1 MKKLWTVLITLV
13 ILSLTLGTIACGG
26 GAKELTGGDTS
37 SSASGGGG
45 TSNGGA
51 SGETCCTRDVVRVAV
66 KMPPGEEYDLGR
78 WLGDSMTIPHVKAKH
93 NDCPLKLDF
102 YNYKADTS
110 QDELLHKADY
120 LFLGEIT
127 VDEQTGYVPLRCEQ
141 SFYGEDCQGGEIVG
155 RFTFKMQL
163 VDNHRG
169 KVLKEGQT
177 SWTGT
182 MFEGAGEKRPDEDEP
197 YELGPIQTLSQS
209 FGWLPE
215 VIRKY
220 ERLPEKATLEP
231 EKDLE
236 KDPVQAGEKVT
247 IHLKDIV
254 DYKGNTA
261 QPWEWVVVK
270 AEKGQIVGGREQ
282 DDGTHAFEVGDGAI
296 DFDYKAPD
304 KCDKDTENKD
314 TITVYN
320 SCNNDVRVVTKL
332 WPEKVIATKSFD
344 IDCTGWLLEAT
355 YTYGESCSGGC
366 CSGAYTYSLD
376 LTADLK
382 PEPDWTDYS
391 LGQLYVADSAH
402 VDLRFSNDVVQ
413 SCTSF
418 CTEAP
423 LKSSHQASYLGNLS
437 LPVWLWTIPPSV
449 SAGNLSRFERD
460 YMWNPAAQNAG
471 EAGQIWGMT
480 PGTYTLN
487 LDGFAYPLVSKA
499 ESLARD
505 SLNLPP
511 LKYSYS
517 CDYEVCDVNTDYPCT
532 NCRVET
538 DAGSDYMP
546 AFGEQSYLPAGLL
559 VTMHDWFYEDP
570 LHSPVQYSGNESV
583 LKLDIARSSRD
594 EDVRGLLF
602 EFPGQLTS
610 SSNCSGPLELGAF
623 ISSGG
628 EFHSH
633 IKWTLTRMEE

>member
-1 MKKLWTVLITLV
+1 MNKLWTVLTTLV
-13 ILSLTLGTIACGG
+13 ILSLTLSTIACGG
-26 GAKELTGGDTS
+26 GATEPTGGEKSLPTS
-37 SSASGGGG
+37 VSATDAGGGSADQG
-45 TSNGGA
+45 S
-51 SGETCCTRDVVRVAV
+51 SGQTCCWREVGTLPPTMPTGQIDDWGGLIVDAISSQHMDVS
-66 KMPPGEEYDLGR
+66 Y
-78 WLGDSMTIPHVKAKH
+78 TQ
-93 NDCPLKLDF
+93 CPLRVDF
-102 YNYKADTS
+102 SNSKS
-110 QDELLHKADY
+110 WMDY
-120 LFLGEIT
+120 QFQGQII
-127 VDEQTGYVPLRCEQ
+127 VNEQTGFIESSGNILG
-141 SFYGEDCQGGEIVG
+141 S
-155 RFTFKMQL
+155 FTFKLQL
-163 VDNHRG
+163 VDLHRG
-169 KVLKEGQT
+169 KVVKEGQI
-177 SWTGT
+177 SWVGESTNRVIGERKL
-182 MFEGAGEKRPDEDEP
+182 FGIGAGFDQIK
-197 YELGPIQTLSQS
+197 ELSAS
-209 FGWLPE
+209 FKPLPE
-215 VIRKY
+215 IIHDY
-220 ERLPEKATLEP
+220 ERLPEKATLE
-231 EKDLE
+231 LE
-236 KDPVQAGEKVT
+236 KDHIPAGEKMT
-247 IHLKDIV
+247 IRLKDIV
-254 DYKGNTA
+254 DYKNRPS
-261 QPWEWVVVK
+261 QSWQWVIVK
-270 AEKGQIVGGREQ
+270 AEKGQIEMGNNGRDAGE
-282 DDGTHAFEVGDGAI
+282 GAVAFEVGKDGAI

-304 KCDKDTENKD
+304 KCDKDTEHKD

-320 SCNNDVRVVTKL
+320 SCNNDPRTAGSFPK
-332 WPEKVIATKSFD
+332 EKVIATKSFD

-366 CSGAYTYSLD
+366 CSGAYTYALN

-382 PEPDWTDYS
+382 SEPDWTDYF

-623 ISSGG
+623 ISYGG